1 MIIIILI
8 IIEGFCKFSAALLYC
23 SIYTAL
29 QRLTNNIFFCSAT
42 FINDF
47 DMVRYPFD
55 EQVLVIQMTLDE
67 KQMITVRYW
76 MRIR

>member
-1 MIIIILI
+1 MRPPSFHNL
-8 IIEGFCKFSAALLYC
+8 FC
-23 SIYTAL
+23 
-29 QRLTNNIFFCSAT
+29 RSAT

-67 KQMITVRYW
+67 KQMITVR
-76 MRIR
+76 